1 MKIESFF
8 EEFFSNER
16 KSLKLLKKK
25 EVTEF
30 MKPSW
35 QHGEKKVIRI

>member
-1 MKIESFF
+1 MKIESFLRSFLKWEKKF
-8 EEFFSNER
+8 EASE
-16 KSLKLLKKK
+16 KKGSYC
-25 EVTEF
+25 EF